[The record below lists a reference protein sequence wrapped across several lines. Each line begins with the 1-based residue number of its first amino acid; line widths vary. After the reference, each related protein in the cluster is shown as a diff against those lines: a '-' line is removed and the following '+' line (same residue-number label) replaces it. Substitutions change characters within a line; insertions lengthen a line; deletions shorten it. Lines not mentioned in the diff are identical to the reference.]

1 MKACLAANSA
11 WYARL
16 MRTLCVLIRQLRI
29 LREETIRQH
38 LPGPVRGLEPAVE
51 CHAADRAPAVC
62 RLPLIPGSTAH
73 AVMSLSTAHIWVNVA
88 SRPT

>member
-1 MKACLAANSA
+1 
-11 WYARL
+11 

-62 RLPLIPGSTAH
+62 RLPHRFGHALIPGSTAH
-73 AVMSLSTAHIWVNVA
+73 VLMSLSTARIWVNVA
-88 SRPT
+88 SRLT

>member
-1 MKACLAANSA
+1 
-11 WYARL
+11 

-51 CHAADRAPAVC
+51 YCLDYSVVMRQIVHQPFAVYPNGLAM
-62 RLPLIPGSTAH
+62 R
-73 AVMSLSTAHIWVNVA
+73 
-88 SRPT
+88 